1 MLSKRNNRL
10 GWRLSSELVL
20 WHSLALAVLCIGI
33 GLASQFLLLHPL
45 TEALP
50 REAEAFAEAVAEEIQ
65 EPLWLLDSGAIK
77 QLLKRHRMYP
87 ALQGIRVDNQ
97 FGDVLAEWRTPK
109 PLDSASAIQAVHRV
123 HYRDEEI
130 GTVYVQWSSYAVAAL
145 RAGLWPALL
154 AITIGGIFVQCI
166 LTWLMSYHFLRVPF
180 ASLISSLREVAR
192 GNFDVALPPSRH
204 QELRLLLFESRRMAG
219 RIKQR
224 TERMNQEINERRAI
238 EEELVKHRDHLE
250 ELALQRTKALDV
262 ANRTLMLEME
272 LRKKAQKAIIN
283 VSTREQQRIGQDL
296 HDTLGQELVAAR
308 FLLGS
313 LERVLAAAPAPYSD
327 RGKQLGIMLQDMM
340 EHARMLAHGLMVVD
354 LREGGLTQ
362 ALRQSAEKT
371 SRLFSVDCTF
381 EEDLSIPM
389 NLDGAGAVQL
399 YYIVQEAITNAIR
412 HGAATKI
419 RLRIGSHREHT
430 TIWVTDNGRGFVQDS
445 ASDGMGLIIM
455 RNRAESINAELSV
468 WSKPG
473 RGTCIRVFCGF

>member
-1 MLSKRNNRL
+1 MLTSKKRRL

-33 GLASQFLLLHPL
+33 GMASQFLLLKPL
-45 TEALP
+45 TESLP
-50 REAEAFAEAVAEEIQ
+50 REAEAFAAAVAEEIQ

-77 QLLKRHRMYP
+77 QALKRHRIYP
-87 ALQGIRVDNQ
+87 ALQAIRVDNQ
-97 FGDVLAEWRTPK
+97 FGDVLAEWRTPT
-109 PLDSASAIQAVHRV
+109 PLDRATGIQAIHPVY
-123 HYRDEEI
+123 YRDEAI

-145 RAGLWPALL
+145 RSGLWPALL
-154 AITIGGIFVQCI
+154 AITIGGIIVQFL
-166 LTWLMSYHFLRVPF
+166 LTWLMSHHFLRLPL
-180 ASLISSLREVAR
+180 ASLIKSLREIAR
-192 GNFDVALPPSRH
+192 GNFDVSLPASRH

-219 RIKQR
+219 RIRQR

-238 EEELVKHRDHLE
+238 EEELIKHRDHLE

-262 ANRTLMLEME
+262 ANRTLLLEME

-313 LERVLAAAPAPYSD
+313 LERVLAATPPPYCD
-327 RGKQLGIMLQDMM
+327 RAKQLGIMLQDMM

-354 LREGGLTQ
+354 LREGGLAQ

-381 EEDLSIPM
+381 QEDLSLK
-389 NLDGAGAVQL
+389 LDMDSAAAVQI
-399 YYIVQEAITNAIR
+399 YYIIQESITNAIR

-419 RLRIGSHREHT
+419 RLRIGTYRQHT
-430 TIWVTDNGRGFVQDS
+430 TIWVTDNGRGFVPDS
-445 ASDGMGLIIM
+445 VSDGMGLIIM
-455 RNRAESINAELSV
+455 RNRAESINVEFSV

-473 RGTCIRVFCGF
+473 RGTCIRVFCNP